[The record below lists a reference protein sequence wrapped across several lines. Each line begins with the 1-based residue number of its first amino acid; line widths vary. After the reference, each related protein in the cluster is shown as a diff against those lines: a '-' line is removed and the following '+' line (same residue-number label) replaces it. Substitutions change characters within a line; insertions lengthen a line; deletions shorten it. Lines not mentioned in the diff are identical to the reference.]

1 MLITC
6 PHCGTR
12 PVEEFTFLGD
22 AKPQRPTSN
31 DPSTMEQW
39 FDYVYLRD
47 NPRGVIDEYAHHSG
61 GCRTWLVVT
70 RNTETHEIT
79 GTVLASD
86 YAAKRNEAPK
96 KGARK

>member
-22 AKPQRPTSN
+22 AKPQRPSSN
-31 DPSTMEQW
+31 DPATMDRW

-47 NPRGVIDEYAHHSG
+47 NPKGVIDEYAHHSS

-70 RNTETHEIT
+70 RNTETHEISDV
-79 GTVLASD
+79 VLASD
-86 YAAKRNEAPK
+86 YATKSKKRAKT
-96 KGARK
+96 